1 MSALD
6 ILRFA
11 FRALR
16 GNALRTALSMTGVAI
31 GVASVIILTS
41 LGEGARTYVVDQ
53 FASLGTNILIVVPG
67 RTETTGGLPGI
78 GGVANDLTI
87 ADAEALARDVRTI
100 TRVAP
105 VSNGNETVSVGGR
118 SKQVMILGCTAEMR
132 DLRNIEMRTG
142 RYLPEGDWER
152 GTSVAVLGSGIAR
165 DLFPGTGAIGKVVRI
180 GDFRM
185 RVIGVMA
192 ARGVTLGMDFDQIVM
207 VPLATGMRLF
217 NRSSLFRIMLQHD
230 PQADV
235 ERIQAN
241 VTRILVD
248 RHDEEDFTLITQDAV
263 MSAFSQIFAALTAG
277 LAGIAAISLSV
288 AGIGIMNV
296 MLVSVSERTHEIG
309 LLKAVGAHPTSD
321 TVHLPDRSGAAEHC
335 WRLGRSGRRRRR
347 APDPGC
353 RSPGPRCHTSDV
365 GDRRRPDRLDR
376 RGRDLRCAAGAYGNQ
391 ARPDRRTARLKWRQP
406 LS

>member
-11 FRALR
+11 IRALR
-16 GNALRTALSMTGVAI
+16 GHALRTGLSMTGVAI

-41 LGEGARTYVVDQ
+41 LGEGARTYVIDQ

-67 RTETTGGLPGI
+67 RTETTGGFPGI

-87 ADAEALARDVRTI
+87 ADAEALACEVRAV

-105 VSNGNETVSVGGR
+105 VSNGNETVSAGGR
-118 SKQVMILGCTAEMR
+118 SKQVMILGTTAEMR
-132 DLRNIEMRTG
+132 GLRNIEMRAG

-165 DLFPGTGAIGKVVRI
+165 DLFPGTGAIGRVVRI

-235 ERIQAN
+235 DRIQAN

-263 MSAFSQIFAALTAG
+263 MSAFSQIFAALTAA

-309 LLKAVGAHPTSD
+309 LLKAVGAHPRQILFAFLTEAVLLS
-321 TVHLPDRSGAAEHC
+321 TAGGLVGLGIAAASLETLVVALPALDATPPTWAIAGALIVSIGVGAIFGV
-335 WRLGRSGRRRRR
+335 LPAR
-347 APDPGC
+347 AA
-353 RSPGPRCHTSDV
+353 T
-365 GDRRRPDRLDR
+365 RLDPIAAL
-376 RGRDLRCAAGAYGNQ
+376 RG
-391 ARPDRRTARLKWRQP
+391 
-406 LS
+406 

>member
-309 LLKAVGAHPTSD
+309 LLKAVGAHPRQILFTFLTEAVLLS
-321 TVHLPDRSGAAEHC
+321 TAGGLVGLGVAAVALQTLVVALPALDATPPTWAIAGA
-335 WRLGRSGRRRRR
+335 LIVSIG
-347 APDPGC
+347 
-353 RSPGPRCHTSDV
+353 V
-365 GDRRRPDRLDR
+365 GAIFGVLPARTATRLDPIAAL
-376 RGRDLRCAAGAYGNQ
+376 RG
-391 ARPDRRTARLKWRQP
+391 
-406 LS
+406 

>member
-11 FRALR
+11 IRALR
-16 GNALRTALSMTGVAI
+16 GHALRTGLSMTGVAI
-31 GVASVIILTS
+31 GVASVIVLTS
-41 LGEGARTYVVDQ
+41 LGEGARTYVIDQ

-87 ADAEALARDVRTI
+87 ADAEALARDVRAV

-105 VSNGNETVSVGGR
+105 VSNGNETVSAGGR
-118 SKQVMILGCTAEMR
+118 SKQVMILGTTAEMR
-132 DLRNIEMRTG
+132 GLRNIEMRAG

-165 DLFPGTGAIGKVVRI
+165 DLFPGTGAIGRVVRI

-263 MSAFSQIFAALTAG
+263 MSAFSQIFAALTAA

-309 LLKAVGAHPTSD
+309 LLKAVGAHPRQILFAFLTEAVLLS
-321 TVHLPDRSGAAEHC
+321 TAGGLVGLGIAAVSLQTLVVALPALDATPPTWAIAGA
-335 WRLGRSGRRRRR
+335 LIVSIG
-347 APDPGC
+347 
-353 RSPGPRCHTSDV
+353 V
-365 GDRRRPDRLDR
+365 GAIFGVLPARTATRLDPIAAL
-376 RGRDLRCAAGAYGNQ
+376 RG
-391 ARPDRRTARLKWRQP
+391 
-406 LS
+406 

>member
-309 LLKAVGAHPTSD
+309 LLKAVGAHPRQILFTFLTEAVLLS
-321 TVHLPDRSGAAEHC
+321 TAGGLVGLGVAAVALQTLVVALPALDATPPTWAIAGALIVSSG
-335 WRLGRSGRRRRR
+335 
-347 APDPGC
+347 
-353 RSPGPRCHTSDV
+353 V
-365 GDRRRPDRLDR
+365 GAIFGVLPARTATRLDPIAAL
-376 RGRDLRCAAGAYGNQ
+376 RG
-391 ARPDRRTARLKWRQP
+391 
-406 LS
+406 